1 MDFRRDALLVAQF
14 NCAKP
19 LKALFETLA
28 LTAIEGV
35 FEFGRELAEF
45 HGRQTQHRIAV
56 SIATR
61 EIEVYRYAFDEPVFR
76 LGVEFPAVFA
86 ALGSVTDNSAVGFV
100 VTRADVDRGTYT
112 VYVSEHK
119 KGTFDEFEFTNK
131 RFKQV
136 ARSPERYTYD
146 QVLQMTSTQFKQIVT
161 SCKNAKT
168 LQFLSKRLA
177 PGVSA
182 LFYHAPMDGCTRN
195 TMITCADAPAPGDDL
210 MVRRPLPEPA
220 SVDDVQDPLEALGA
234 DPAAVRAAQSECD
247 KQECFPVTALQDV
260 ARANGVA
267 KHLRICL
274 AVGKPLAVIYNI
286 SSVGQL
292 SFLVLPAPD
301 PGVMKLEEL
310 LKSRWA
316 DLPLLAGDR
325 LLSTVPAAV
334 QSVAGEVLG
343 ATSGADAGFDF
354 LKSFGAPMP
363 ATMDFSIARRSRA
376 DEHAAQRDEQA
387 PRRANG
393 QGSSRGVPRVDFCPA
408 ADDQRAVAE
417 LAALVSESSEP
428 PRGTRVPVRARKV
441 APGRRNHRLDLAA
454 SAAKRP
460 FRSAI
465 DMAALFA
472 PVTKTVLCAQSE

>member
-86 ALGSVTDNSAVGFV
+86 ALGSVT
-100 VTRADVDRGTYT
+100 RADVDRGTYT

-182 LFYHAPMDGCTRN
+182 LFYHAPIDRK
-195 TMITCADAPAPGDDL
+195 
-210 MVRRPLPEPA
+210 
-220 SVDDVQDPLEALGA
+220 SVV
-234 DPAAVRAAQSECD
+234 
-247 KQECFPVTALQDV
+247 
-260 ARANGVA
+260 
-267 KHLRICL
+267 
-274 AVGKPLAVIYNI
+274 
-286 SSVGQL
+286 
-292 SFLVLPAPD
+292 
-301 PGVMKLEEL
+301 
-310 LKSRWA
+310 
-316 DLPLLAGDR
+316 
-325 LLSTVPAAV
+325 
-334 QSVAGEVLG
+334 
-343 ATSGADAGFDF
+343 
-354 LKSFGAPMP
+354 
-363 ATMDFSIARRSRA
+363 
-376 DEHAAQRDEQA
+376 
-387 PRRANG
+387 
-393 QGSSRGVPRVDFCPA
+393 
-408 ADDQRAVAE
+408 
-417 LAALVSESSEP
+417 
-428 PRGTRVPVRARKV
+428 
-441 APGRRNHRLDLAA
+441 
-454 SAAKRP
+454 
-460 FRSAI
+460 
-465 DMAALFA
+465 
-472 PVTKTVLCAQSE
+472 